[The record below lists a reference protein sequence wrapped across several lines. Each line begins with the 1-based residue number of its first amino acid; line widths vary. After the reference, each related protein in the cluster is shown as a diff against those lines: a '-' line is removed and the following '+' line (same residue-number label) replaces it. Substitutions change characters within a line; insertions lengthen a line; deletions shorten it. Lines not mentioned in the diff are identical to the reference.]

1 MVHEISGLV
10 TSPSEELAR
19 RDAVHLHPLI
29 EYAPETWM
37 KAILLVAG
45 PRSQPDFSISL
56 RRMALTK
63 EQYDKL
69 RPFHGEWSD
78 RSASPPDRIRT
89 GPSSPS
95 MPWSSCT
102 RAIDGHAE
110 LHCSPLRVSRR
121 SKVTDT
127 F

>member
-1 MVHEISGLV
+1 MVHEIGGLV
-10 TSPSEELAR
+10 TSSPEELAR

-45 PRSQPDFSISL
+45 LRPQPDVSISL

-63 EQYDKL
+63 VQCDKL
-69 RPFHGEWSD
+69 RPIHGEGSV
-78 RSASPPDRIRT
+78 RAASPPDRIRI
-89 GPSSPS
+89 GPPSPS

-102 RAIDGHAE
+102 CTIDWDAQRYRP
-110 LHCSPLRVSRR
+110 PLRVSRR
-121 SKVTDT
+121 SKITDK

>member
-1 MVHEISGLV
+1 MVHKISGLV
-10 TSPSEELAR
+10 SSPSKEPVR
-19 RDAVHLHPLI
+19 RDAGHLHPLI

-69 RPFHGEWSD
+69 QSFHGE
-78 RSASPPDRIRT
+78 
-89 GPSSPS
+89 
-95 MPWSSCT
+95 
-102 RAIDGHAE
+102 
-110 LHCSPLRVSRR
+110 
-121 SKVTDT
+121 
-127 F
+127 